1 MNISRPN
8 FMWPVLIIGIGV
20 FLLLLQIDI
29 VPEAIGD
36 LFIRSW
42 PMLLVIFGL
51 NILLGG
57 RIRYANWVILIAAI
71 GLVVVVG
78 NLAYAERRSE
88 YRTDYKE
95 SRVEVLPPEI
105 QQLNVDITVKSTR
118 ATISAAPLDS
128 QVIARFEGST
138 ESDVLI
144 DLTIEGTTAFLTV
157 TETTSGVLPKL
168 DEVGRGTLNVYLPI
182 NVPIASLQYLG
193 DDGSMTLDLRPLLV
207 QVLNIQ
213 LRRGNMDLYVPTQ
226 GQILQD
232 AVRIEN
238 GDLRMVV
245 PEGTDL
251 RLSLK
256 DGAEKPTFIPE
267 LNGAQYEL
275 LGSDLLKPGVAN
287 PRILLRVEVDGTFTI
302 DFGSPG

>member
-8 FMWPVLIIGIGV
+8 FMWPVLIVGIGL
-20 FLLLLQIDI
+20 FLLLVQIEV

-71 GLVVVVG
+71 ALVVVVG

-88 YRTDYKE
+88 YRNDYKE

-105 QQLNVDITVKSTR
+105 QQLTVDIEVKSTR
-118 ATISAAPLDS
+118 ATISAAPDVS
-128 QVIARFEGST
+128 QIIARFEGST
-138 ESDVLI
+138 ESNVNI
-144 DLTIEGTTAFLTV
+144 DLTIDGTAATLTI

-168 DEVGRGTLNVYLPI
+168 DEVGRGTLNIYLPT
-182 NVPIASLQYLG
+182 NVPIANLRYLG
-193 DDGSMTLDLRPLLV
+193 DDGSMTMDLRPLVV
-207 QVLNIQ
+207 QVLDIQ
-213 LRRGNMDLYVPTQ
+213 LKRGNMALYVPTQ

-232 AVRIEN
+232 VVRVEN
-238 GDLRMVV
+238 GDLLMIV
-245 PEGTDL
+245 PQDTAL

-256 DGAEKPTFIPE
+256 EGSDKPTFVPE
-267 LNGAQYEL
+267 LAGAQYEL
-275 LGSDLLKPGVAN
+275 LGSDLLIPGVAN
-287 PRILLRVEVDGTFTI
+287 PRILLRVEVDGTFTV
-302 DFGSPG
+302 DFGTP